1 MHRLVSSISW
11 MRIRI
16 LKAEEARMLNLA
28 PDLWHS
34 WLCRIFNSPVEHPPH
49 ELGTLGLN
57 SSAQFVGR
65 LERMPF

>member
-1 MHRLVSSISW
+1 
-11 MRIRI
+11 
-16 LKAEEARMLNLA
+16 MLNLA

-34 WLCRIFNSPVEHPPH
+34 RLCRIFNIPVEHPPH